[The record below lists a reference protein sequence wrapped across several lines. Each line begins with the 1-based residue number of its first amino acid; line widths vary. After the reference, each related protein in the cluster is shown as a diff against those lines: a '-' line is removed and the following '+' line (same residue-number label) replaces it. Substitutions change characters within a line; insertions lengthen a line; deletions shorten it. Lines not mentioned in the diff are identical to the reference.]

1 MLAPPVGSLPLS
13 RWARGPLLVPY
24 RPGTPHTSS
33 KSKRR
38 ARRALKRAHV
48 SITSGYATRHG
59 QLRCH
64 HTFRGTSSRLLAQGS
79 SGATT
84 CLVAPAPKSRHRA
97 AQVLPR
103 IPWRHLPPPG
113 IVQLQSHHV
122 YRGSSSRL
130 LAQGS
135 SGAAMKL
142 YGLCAI
148 EVNKYP
154 LMTLPS

>member
-13 RWARGPLLVPY
+13 RWARGPLSVPC
-24 RPGTPHTSS
+24 RPGTPRTSS

-38 ARRALKRAHV
+38 ARRALKHAHV

-59 QLRCH
+59 QLRCRH
-64 HTFRGTSSRLLAQGS
+64 NFCDTSSRLLARGS

-84 CLVAPAPKSRHRA
+84 CSVAPAPKSRHRA
-97 AQVLPR
+97 AQVLPH
-103 IPWRHLPPPG
+103 IPWRQLPPPG
-113 IVQLQSHHV
+113 IVQLQSYHV
-122 YRGSSSRL
+122 SRGSSSRL

-142 YGLCAI
+142 YELWAI

-154 LMTLPS
+154 LVTLPS